1 MEIKQALSNIIAERA
16 GLQPCD
22 VMEWFETPKD
32 PAMGDVAFPCF
43 RLAKAMRKPPNAIA
57 AELADGAGAARRGMP
72 GGSGGR
78 LPELLCRQVLVC

>member
-57 AELADGAGAARRGMP
+57 AELADGLRCQTGYAGRKRRAAT
-72 GGSGGR
+72 
-78 LPELLCRQVLVC
+78 

>member
-32 PAMGDVAFPCF
+32 PAMGDVRF
-43 RLAKAMRKPPNAIA
+43 RASGLQRRCENRPMR
-57 AELADGAGAARRGMP
+57 
-72 GGSGGR
+72 
-78 LPELLCRQVLVC
+78 